1 MEAEERFTQ
10 RAKQVVLR
18 AAEYAQ
24 KAGSEFI
31 ETEHL
36 LYGVLMEEDCYAC
49 KAVSLLGHD
58 PQHIAEEARRYFA
71 SRSSARGREAVGQPE
86 LAEEARAA
94 LKLAWGE
101 AINLRHEQ
109 AGTEH
114 LLLGLLAER
123 RGIAAQIL
131 HRNGIS
137 LAELREAVLEARE
150 GNATQRRGAHRERSK
165 TAALDHYGRDLTK
178 EAGQGKL
185 DPVIGR
191 QDIIERVV
199 QCLSRRTKNNVCLI
213 GEAGVG
219 KTAIAEGLAQKIADG
234 DVPDLLQGKRVIG
247 LDMAGLV
254 AGTKYRG
261 EFEDRMK
268 KVLEELRDSRGQVIV
283 FLDELHTLVGAGA
296 AEGALDASN
305 ILKPALARGEL
316 RCIGTS
322 TLDEFRKYI
331 EKNPSLERRFQAVL
345 VDEPTVEQTIEILRG
360 IRKRYEEHHH
370 VQFTEQAL
378 ETAVRLS
385 HRYIVDRHL
394 PDKAIDVIDEAA
406 ARVRLQAL
414 SSPLELRELEQRIA
428 ALEQEKEQ
436 AVQALQYERA
446 AALRDQRQQLRQQA
460 DEMRRRWSEQSGSVP
475 AVVGVEEIAYVVSR
489 WTGVPITS
497 LTEEQSSKL
506 LRMEEALHQTIVGQE
521 EAVRAVARA
530 IRRSRAGLKDPRRP
544 QGCFVFLGPTGV
556 GKTLLA
562 RALARFL
569 FDDEDALIRVDM
581 SEYME
586 RFSVSRLIG
595 APPGYVGYEE
605 GGQLTEQVRRRPYSV
620 VLLDEV
626 EKAHPEVFN
635 ILLQVM
641 EDGRLTDSIGRTVS
655 FRECVVI
662 MTSNAGARA
671 IDDSR
676 GVGFSAGGEPE
687 PGQATYQRIKS
698 RLMEELRRTFRPE
711 FLNRVDDVIVFRPL
725 SPEELRAIVDL
736 ELEKVAERV
745 RAHGHELEFTVG
757 VKELLAR
764 EGYDP
769 KFGARPLR
777 RAIQRL
783 IEDALS
789 EELLGGAIQ
798 AGDRIAAKL
807 KGKKVVFESSS
818 REPVAP

>member
-1 MEAEERFTQ
+1 
-10 RAKQVVLR
+10 
-18 AAEYAQ
+18 
-24 KAGSEFI
+24 
-31 ETEHL
+31 
-36 LYGVLMEEDCYAC
+36 MEEDCYAC

-58 PQHIAEEARRYFA
+58 PQQIAEEARRYFA
-71 SRSSARGREAVGQPE
+71 ARGSARSRESVGQPD

-101 AINLRHEQ
+101 AVNLRHEQ

-150 GNATQRRGAHRERSK
+150 GSVSQRRGAPRERSK
-165 TAALDHYGRDLTK
+165 TSALDHYGRDLTK
-178 EAGQGKL
+178 EAAQGKL

-191 QDIIERVV
+191 EDIIERVV

-234 DVPDLLQGKRVIG
+234 DVPEPLQGKRIIC

-268 KVLEELRDSRGQVIV
+268 KVLEELRESRGQTIV

-345 VDEPTVEQTIEILRG
+345 VDESTVEETIEILRG

-378 ETAVRLS
+378 EMAARLS

-414 SSPLELRELEQRIA
+414 SSPPELRLLEQRLA

-446 AALRDQRQQLRQQA
+446 AALRDQRQQLRQQV
-460 DEMRRRWSEQSGSVP
+460 EEVRRRWTEQSGSATARVD
-475 AVVGVEEIAYVVSR
+475 VEEIAYVVSR

-562 RALARFL
+562 RALAHFL

-655 FRECVVI
+655 FRECVLI

-671 IDDSR
+671 IDETR
-676 GVGFSAGGEPE
+676 GMGFSAGSEPE
-687 PGQATYQRIKS
+687 DAQVTYQRIKS

-711 FLNRVDDVIVFRPL
+711 FVNRVDDVIVFRPL
-725 SPEELRAIVDL
+725 SADELRAIVDI

-745 RAHGHELEFTVG
+745 RAQGHELEFTAG

-789 EELLGGAIQ
+789 EELLGGSVQPA
-798 AGDRIAAKL
+798 DRISAKL
-807 KGKKVVFESSS
+807 KGKKVVFEASS

>member
-1 MEAEERFTQ
+1 MEAEDRFTQ

-18 AAEYAQ
+18 AAEFARR
-24 KAGSEFI
+24 AGSQSI

-36 LYGVLMEEDCYAC
+36 LYSLMGEEDCYAC
-49 KAVSLLGHD
+49 KALQLLGRD
-58 PQHIAEEARRYFA
+58 PRELAREAQRYFG
-71 SRSSARGREAVGQPE
+71 SQFSTRNRETGQPT
-86 LAEEARAA
+86 LAEEAQAA
-94 LKLAWGE
+94 LKLALAE
-101 AINLRHEQ
+101 AANLRHEQ

-137 LAELREAVLEARE
+137 LAELREAVIEARE
-150 GNATQRRGAHRERSK
+150 GHEPRATGSRRERSK
-165 TAALDHYGRDLTK
+165 TAALEQHGRDLTK
-178 EAGQGKL
+178 EAAEGKL

-191 QDIIERVV
+191 EDILERVV
-199 QCLSRRTKNNVCLI
+199 QCLTRRTKNNVCLI
-213 GEAGVG
+213 GEPGVG

-234 DVPDLLQGKRVIG
+234 EVPEPLQGKRIIS
-247 LDMAGLV
+247 LDMASLV

-268 KVLEELRDSRGQVIV
+268 KVLEELRECRGQVIV

-322 TLDEFRKYI
+322 TLDEYRKYI
-331 EKNPSLERRFQAVL
+331 EKNSSLERRFQAIL
-345 VDEPTVEQTIEILRG
+345 VDEPTVEETVAILRG
-360 IRKRYEEHHH
+360 IRRKYEEHHH
-370 VQFTEQAL
+370 VRFTEQAL
-378 ETAVRLS
+378 EAAVRLS

-394 PDKAIDVIDEAA
+394 PDKAVDVIDEAA
-406 ARVRLQAL
+406 ARVRLRAL
-414 SSPLELRELEQRIA
+414 SSPPELKELEQRIA
-428 ALEQEKEQ
+428 SLEKEKEE
-436 AVQALQYERA
+436 AVQALQYEKA
-446 AALRDQRQQLRQQA
+446 AALRDERERLRSRLEEA
-460 DEMRRRWSEQSGSVP
+460 RRRRAEESSAAP
-475 AVVGVEEIAYVVSR
+475 AIVDVEDIAYVVSR
-489 WTGVPITS
+489 WTGVPITA

-506 LRMEEALHQTIVGQE
+506 LRMEEALHQVIVGQE

-530 IRRSRAGLKDPRRP
+530 IRRARAGLKDPRRP
-544 QGCFVFLGPTGV
+544 QGCFIFLGPTGV

-562 RALARFL
+562 RALANFL

-641 EDGRLTDSIGRTVS
+641 EDGRLTDSIGRSVS
-655 FRECVVI
+655 FRETVVI
-662 MTSNAGARA
+662 MTSNAGALS
-671 IDDSR
+671 IGEGR
-676 GVGFSAGGEPE
+676 GMGFGPEAYAEAGEQG
-687 PGQATYQRIKS
+687 YQRIKS
-698 RLMEELRRTFRPE
+698 RLMDELRRTFRPE

-725 SPEELRAIVDL
+725 TSEDLRAIVDL
-736 ELEKVAERV
+736 ELAKVAERV
-745 RAHGHELEFTVG
+745 REQGYAVEFSAG

-777 RAIQRL
+777 RAIQRFV
-783 IEDALS
+783 EDPLS
-789 EELLGGAIQ
+789 EELLSGSVHP
-798 AGDRIAAKL
+798 GDLITAKI
-807 KGKKVVFESSS
+807 KGKKVVFENST